1 MRGRRPQTRPLL
13 IAALAALI
21 LGIAALVAGAV
32 LGGGGDPGRSA
43 DAAVAAERF
52 RGNEPPAVF
61 DAADFELRDALNGEL
76 VRMSGQRGRVVVL
89 TLLESRCTAA
99 CPLIAS
105 QLAEALRRLPTED
118 RADVV
123 ALAVSANPR
132 DDSRESVRTFL
143 TRHRA
148 VGEIRYLNGPEAEL
162 RRVWREY
169 RVLSALES
177 GDADTH
183 SAPVR
188 IYSRTGRWLATQHA
202 GVDLSAANLVHDI
215 SSALR
220 DER

>member
-1 MRGRRPQTRPLL
+1 MLRRRPGITSLL
-13 IAALAALI
+13 IVALAALM
-21 LGIAALVAGAV
+21 LGIAALAGAV
-32 LGGGGDPGRSA
+32 LGGGGGAGRSA
-43 DAAVAAERF
+43 DADVKTERF
-52 RGNEPPAVF
+52 RGNAPSADF
-61 DAADFELRDALNGEL
+61 DAADFALRDALSGEL
-76 VRMSGQRGRVVVL
+76 VRMSDQRGRVVVL

-105 QLAEALRRLPTED
+105 QVGEALRRLPAED
-118 RADVV
+118 RRDVV

-132 DDSRESVRTFL
+132 DDSRGSVRTFL

-148 VGEIRYLNGPEAEL
+148 LGEIRYLNRPEAEL
-162 RRVWREY
+162 RRVWKEY

-188 IYSRTGRWLATQHA
+188 IYSRSGRWLATQHA

-215 SSALR
+215 SLALL